1 MIIDKR
7 IWELLSLVGR
17 VAVVTGAATG
27 IGFATAR
34 KLAQAGAK
42 VALIDVDEK
51 KGKDAEEDL
60 TKMGGTAKF
69 FKCDVRSDAECRKT
83 IDDVDREFGRIDIL
97 VNNAGVIKRKS
108 VVDTNEE
115 DWDLVMDVNLKG
127 TYLFSRHVIPH
138 MMRTAGGAI
147 VNIGSGWGLHG
158 GPNAAAYC
166 ASKGGVVNL
175 TRAMAIDCGKDN
187 IRVNCVCP
195 GDTETPMLRGEA
207 AQLGE
212 DEKEFLGEAARRPL
226 NRIGQPEDIAHAV
239 LYLVSGLSSWVTGSV
254 IVVDGGGTA

>member
-1 MIIDKR
+1 MTIGMR
-7 IWELLSLVGR
+7 ISELLSLSGK
-17 VAVVTGAATG
+17 VAVITGAASG
-27 IGFATAR
+27 IGLATAR
-34 KLAQAGAK
+34 TLAQAGARI
-42 VALIDVDEK
+42 ALLDIDEK
-51 KGKDAEEDL
+51 KGREAEEEIRK
-60 TKMGGTAKF
+60 TYGEAKF
-69 FKCDVRSDAECRKT
+69 FRCDVRSDAECGKA
-83 IDDVDREFGRIDIL
+83 IEGVCREFGGIDIL
-97 VNNAGVIKRKS
+97 INNAGVIRRKS
-108 VVDTNEE
+108 IADTNEE
-115 DWDLVMDVNLKG
+115 EWNLVVDVNLKG
-127 TYLFSRHVIPH
+127 IYLVSRHVIPH
-138 MMRTAGGAI
+138 LIRNGGGAI

-195 GDTETPMLRGEA
+195 GDTETPMLKGEA

-212 DEKEFLGEAARRPL
+212 DEKKFLSEAARRPL
-226 NRIGQPEDIAHAV
+226 NRIGRPEDISNAV